1 MKAIIQRVTRAQ
13 VTIDGALHARIG
25 PGLVVLLGIK
35 TGDADHDAVY
45 LAEKCAS
52 LRVFDDE
59 NGKMNRS
66 VRDVGGSMLIISQF
80 TLYGDTRK
88 GNRPSFVDAAV
99 PSEAEPLY
107 EKFAAHART
116 LLGEAHIGTGVFRA
130 AMDVEL
136 VNCGPVTIT
145 VESK

>member
-1 MKAIIQRVTRAQ
+1 VKAVLQRVTRAQ
-13 VTIDGALHARIG
+13 VTIDGTLHSRIG
-25 PGLVVLLGIK
+25 PGLMILLGIK
-35 TGDADHDAVY
+35 TGDTEQDAVS

-52 LRVFDDE
+52 LRIFDDE
-59 NGKMNRS
+59 NGKMNLS

-80 TLYGDTRK
+80 TLYGDARK
-88 GNRPSFVDAAV
+88 GNRPSFADAAV

-116 LLGEAHIGTGVFRA
+116 LLGGDRIATGVFRA

-136 VNCGPVTIT
+136 VNNGPVTIT